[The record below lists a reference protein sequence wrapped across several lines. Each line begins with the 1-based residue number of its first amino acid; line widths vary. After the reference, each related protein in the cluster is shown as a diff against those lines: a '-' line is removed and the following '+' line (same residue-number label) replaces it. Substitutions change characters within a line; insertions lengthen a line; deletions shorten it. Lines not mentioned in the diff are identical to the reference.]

1 MGSEQMSRRYSRN
14 ILIRMVVLG
23 TFAAGLI
30 VWQLDFLRALYFHNQ
45 LATVGWLINGTILAM
60 FATGLGRIVII
71 LRRYMGEE
79 LALAE
84 FLANLRRGVGDP
96 GDSIDPESI
105 IAQRFSDLK
114 DARRHGGMVDHHA
127 LAATLVA
134 TLSTETSLPKF
145 VNNMLILTGVFG
157 TIVSLS
163 IALIGASDILA
174 ATGTS
179 NGIGTVIQGMSTA
192 LSTTMTAIACY
203 FFYGYFYM
211 KLTDSQTR
219 LLSAIE
225 HVTATRLVP
234 QLQPSPDT
242 LVSQFAGLMRSTEA
256 LVNRMQS
263 NSEQFDGVA
272 KEMHGS
278 LQQFRQELG
287 GLSSGM
293 AAIIKLLQ
301 EGFRLP
307 PGTKGDKQ

>member
-1 MGSEQMSRRYSRN
+1 MGPEQMSRRYSRN
-14 ILIRMVVLG
+14 ILIRMMVLG
-23 TFAAGLI
+23 AIAIGLI

-84 FLANLRRGVGDP
+84 FLANLRRGTGDP
-96 GDSIDPESI
+96 DDTIDPESI

-114 DARRHGGMVDHHA
+114 AARRHGGVVDHHA

-134 TLSTETSLPKF
+134 TLSTEVSLPKF

-163 IALIGASDILA
+163 IALIGASDVLSA
-174 ATGTS
+174 SGAS
-179 NGIGTVIQGMSTA
+179 SGIGTVIQGMSTA

-211 KLTDSQTR
+211 KLTDAQTR
-219 LLSAIE
+219 LLAAIE
-225 HVTATRLVP
+225 HVTASRLMP
-234 QLQPSPDT
+234 QLQPSSDT
-242 LVSQFAGLMRSTEA
+242 LISQFAGLMRSTEG

-263 NSEQFDGVA
+263 NSDQFDGVT

-287 GLSSGM
+287 GLSAGM
-293 AAIIKLLQ
+293 ASIIKLLQ

-307 PGTKGDKQ
+307 GDKG